1 MQPTKTE
8 AARDSAFKN
17 DAGSLIT
24 QSDGIGGMSV
34 LTIVM
39 IALSLLVTVALTYIL
54 TDDAIIAA
62 LLAAAM
68 LFFGAFAWF
77 YTDTVSGDQ
86 AAGEYI
92 ADWAITSAVADQSEQ
107 LIAVTDRAGRL
118 VCANSLY
125 TKIFGQFVP
134 PTDLKLDSGGKEIA
148 MEAGRQAWRDG
159 EAQADCV
166 RHLGNGYELEVLRI
180 GRAEDHLLWR
190 FRAVLQASLVD
201 EAKRLVGGA
210 AGRAA
215 NDAGLIVAV
224 VGPEGRIRSANSA
237 FALRAVGDEATNV
250 VGRDFASFL
259 RVDDAQN
266 IFFEREG
273 QTGPAMQL
281 VHIPLAEN
289 ISKSERREAEHA
301 GLVLMLDRQQ
311 VSARKGSELL
321 QIELMFSLL
330 PFGLA
335 MVSRDGRFLFANHAF
350 ANASGISEGDVPPY
364 PGDLVIREDK
374 AALGDTIRRFASG
387 PPQNGDLAVRLKHQP
402 DEPISLSV
410 AGVRGL
416 GDAAV
421 LLSLRDSSEEA
432 TLKRQ
437 VAQATKMQ
445 AVGQLAGGVAHD
457 FNNVLTA
464 ILGHCDLM
472 LLRHSPGDS
481 DYDDIQQIKNNSA
494 RAASLTRQLLAFSR
508 QQTLRPQIIQLPDV
522 IAETSHLL
530 NRLIG
535 EKVVLEV
542 RHDRNLG
549 AIRADPGQLEQV
561 IMNLAVNARD
571 AMAGGGILTIETRRI
586 TTGDVRAMNSDILP
600 VADYSAIVV
609 RDEGSGISAE
619 NQGKIFEPFFTTKDI
634 GKGTGLGLSTVY
646 GIVKQSGGYIFVDSA
661 IGKGTTFTLYF
672 PVHDMRGETAAEP
685 ETKTL
690 MDAPDEQ
697 WGSGTILLVEDED
710 MVRAVAE
717 RALTRQG
724 YSVITASD
732 GEDGLEQFAA
742 HDTID
747 LVISDV
753 VMPVMDGPAMARI
766 IRERSPDMPLVFMSG
781 YAEEQLRKSIDV
793 DNMGFLPKPF
803 TVAQICEAAQ
813 QALRQS
819 KAKKA
824 KQESDRAKVTE

>member
-1 MQPTKTE
+1 MNNE
-8 AARDSAFKN
+8 AD
-17 DAGSLIT
+17 SLIA
-24 QSDGIGGMSV
+24 SDESLSGISV
-34 LTIVM
+34 LTVGAIVTALLTSVVLAYLLTENSL
-39 IALSLLVTVALTYIL
+39 IALLM
-54 TDDAIIAA
+54 
-62 LLAAAM
+62 AAAM
-68 LFFGAFAWF
+68 AFFAGLVWL
-77 YTDTVSGDQ
+77 YISVVSKDKPGE
-86 AAGEYI
+86 EYI
-92 ADWAITSAVADQSEQ
+92 ADWAITSAVADQSSQ
-107 LIAVTDRAGRL
+107 LIAITDRAGRL

-125 TKIFGQFVP
+125 AKIFGQYLP
-134 PTDLKLDSGGKEIA
+134 PTDLQLDSGSGAIA
-148 MEAGRQAWRDG
+148 MEAGRAAWRDG
-159 EAQADCV
+159 EAQADSI

-180 GRAEDHLLWR
+180 GRGEDHLLWR
-190 FRAVLQASLVD
+190 FRAVLQASLVE

-215 NDAGLIVAV
+215 SNAGLITAV
-224 VGPEGRIRSANSA
+224 IGPEGRIRSTNSA
-237 FALRAVGDEATNV
+237 FAQRAVGDGSTNLI
-250 VGRDFASFL
+250 GRDFASFL

-281 VHIPLAEN
+281 VHIPLADGDVVADGKE
-289 ISKSERREAEHA
+289 SQHA
-301 GLVLMLDRQQ
+301 GLVLLLDRQD
-311 VSARKGSELL
+311 VSARKGSELI
-321 QIELMFSLL
+321 QVELMFSLL

-335 MVSRDGRFLFANHAF
+335 MVSRDGRFLFANSAF
-350 ANASGISEGDVPPY
+350 TNASGIDDNGLPPY
-364 PGDLVIREDK
+364 PGDLVIAEDK
-374 AALGDTIRRFASG
+374 AALGDTVRRFASG

-402 DEPISLSV
+402 DELISLSV

-472 LLRHSPGDS
+472 LLRHSPGDG

-535 EKVVLEV
+535 EKVTLEV

-586 TTGDVRAMNSDILP
+586 TEADVRAMNSEILP
-600 VADYSAIVV
+600 VADYTAIVV
-609 RDEGSGISAE
+609 RDAGCGISAE
-619 NQGKIFEPFFTTKDI
+619 NQAKIFEPFFTTKDI

-685 ETKTL
+685 ETQSL
-690 MDAPDEQ
+690 HDAPDEQ

-742 HDTID
+742 NDSID

-766 IRERSPDMPLVFMSG
+766 IRERSPDMPLIFMSG

-803 TVAQICEAAQ
+803 TVAQICEHAQ
-813 QALRQS
+813 QALRRTKE
-819 KAKKA
+819 KASA
-824 KQESDRAKVTE
+824 